1 MAYNILKD
9 DVEFSGVNLGTIED
23 MVDDHRDQSIG
34 GVKTFTDMI
43 TASAGVSASVYYGDG
58 SGLSG
63 VGGAIKTYNDSGNN
77 RLITSV
83 DSETV
88 QGEANLTFDGSS
100 LTITGDLTAS
110 VNVSASAFQGDGNSL
125 TNIGPSSLNL
135 GAGLRDLA
143 GNLELNLDSDSGLQV
158 AAGGLKIHPST
169 LGTSSALNDTDLFVI
184 DQSGNKRATALQI
197 YSYIN
202 GKITIPVVAGASTQV
217 QYNDA
222 GDLGASS
229 NFTFNDTTN
238 TLTTVNITAS
248 THVSASTYYGDG
260 SNLSGISG
268 GSSTSFNSFTA
279 NFNVSASYDVVGV
292 NTSGGAVTGSLLAA
306 NAYTAGQRL
315 VFKDIE
321 GSGSTN
327 NLVIEPSGSQTIDG
341 ATLAKIKVNYGSITI
356 VSDGSGAFYIVGN
369 N

>member
-23 MVDDHRDQSIG
+23 MVDDHRDQSIA
-34 GVKTFTDMI
+34 GVKTFTDMV
-43 TASAGVSASVYYGDG
+43 TASVGISASVFYGDG

-63 VGGAIKTYNDSGNN
+63 VGGAIQNYNDSGDN

-83 DSETV
+83 DSDTV

-100 LTITGDLTAS
+100 LSVTGDVTAS

-143 GNLELNLDSDSGLQV
+143 GNLELNLDTASGLQV
-158 AAGGLKIHPST
+158 AVGGLKIHPAG
-169 LGTSSALNDTDLFVI
+169 LSSAAALGDTDLFVV
-184 DQSGNKRATALQI
+184 DQSGNKKATALQL
-197 YSYIN
+197 YNYVD
-202 GKITIPVVAGASTQV
+202 GKLAIPTVAGANTQV
-217 QYNDA
+217 QFNDA
-222 GDLGASS
+222 GDLGASA
-229 NFTFNDTTN
+229 NLTFNSATN

-248 THVSASTYYGDG
+248 THVSASVFYGDG
-260 SNLSGISG
+260 SNLTGISG

-279 NFNVSASYDVVGV
+279 NFTVSSSYDIIGM
-292 NTSGGAVTGSLLAA
+292 NTSGSVVTGSLLAA
-306 NAYTAGQRL
+306 NAYSAGQRL

-327 NLVIEPSGSQTIDG
+327 NLVIEPSGSETIDG
-341 ATLAKIKVNYGSITI
+341 ASAAKIKVNYGSITI
-356 VSDGSGAFYIVGN
+356 ISDGSGAFYIVGN